1 VLHKRGIIY
10 LCPSWS
16 CSIEF
21 LSFFLSL
28 YIITLFFSDLLVI
41 FSELLVQ
48 TEQNESGVLYR
59 NKPAVR
65 FILLYFLSDVS
76 PFNDFIRACKAS
88 EHVSRYKLF
97 SSGTA
102 KAHSLSSAALPYSLS
117 LSLSYTHTHTHTH
130 THMHKHIYELQES
143 IIVQTRSPCGASGLL
158 LVKSRLQRV
167 HPQTHTQV
175 RKHEE
180 SEQKSE
186 KAHGKNSLLRCGA
199 IWRSVWKIFIML
211 NLRRKHV
218 TTAHSNTDI

>member
-1 VLHKRGIIY
+1 MELQHRV
-10 LCPSWS
+10 
-16 CSIEF
+16 
-21 LSFFLSL
+21 SFFHSL
-28 YIITLFFSDLLVI
+28 YIITIFISDLPVI

-76 PFNDFIRACKAS
+76 PPSMISLDP
-88 EHVSRYKLF
+88 
-97 SSGTA
+97 A
-102 KAHSLSSAALPYSLS
+102 KPLSMWAGINYSHLGRPKHIHYLLQHNHTLS
-117 LSLSYTHTHTHTH
+117 LLHTH

-175 RKHEE
+175 RKQEE

-186 KAHGKNSLLRCGA
+186 KST
-199 IWRSVWKIFIML
+199 WKE
-211 NLRRKHV
+211 
-218 TTAHSNTDI
+218 